1 MKTWKSTWI
10 MGVAILH
17 TIYAL
22 IVFSADYLSLIENNW
37 IASITSARAGLAVWF
52 FLFGQALF
60 IIGQL
65 VRSSELKG
73 DSSVALSVTAHLLVM
88 TILGVT
94 IMPESGFWLM
104 FPPLIAMLITKTNA
118 AEPASA

>member
-17 TIYAL
+17 TVYAFL
-22 IVFSADYLSLIENNW
+22 VFGSDYLSLVENNW
-37 IASITSARAGLAVWF
+37 IASITSAHVGLAVWF

-65 VRSSELKG
+65 VRSSELNG
-73 DSSVALSVTAHLLVM
+73 ETSVNTLISVNLLVL

-104 FPPLIAMLITKTNA
+104 FPPLFAMLANRPNMI
-118 AEPASA
+118 ERVSA